1 MACKSQ
7 SQRWA
12 SFLYTSKVRT
22 TPTQWQLAPAQLWD
36 ALGVRHVRHVR
47 HCHGMSVHI
56 WHASSTMLHK
66 HHVVCSTEPGTHV
79 RSGQNPRWKWQHVLA
94 TYLETEWKR
103 IKMVENNGKHWNKHQ
118 QTAWTCSML
127 LIATPSIPNPWS
139 CPHAALVDTF
149 WTFYAVQPAR
159 SREDGWGAEVQRCRG
174 AEAQRRSGLKFSQR
188 KHC

>member
-103 IKMVENNGKHWNKHQ
+103 IKRMENIETSTDRVKMFYVVD
-118 QTAWTCSML
+118 S
-127 LIATPSIPNPWS
+127 
-139 CPHAALVDTF
+139 HALDSKPMELPACCTF
-149 WTFYAVQPAR
+149 WYFLDVLRSAAGAQPG
-159 SREDGWGAEVQRCRG
+159 GWLRRRG
-174 AEAQRRSGLKFSQR
+174 AAV
-188 KHC
+188 